1 MREIFEKL
9 EQAVKDRMV
18 HNDEMSQST
27 ATPGYIDRYD
37 EDREI
42 LKIIGE
48 IRNECPDGLTNSEI
62 MSVLNA
68 VGYEEEMWIPVVREH
83 LGGGSPRFGISDM
96 VYSTNNPR
104 LSYKIMDISTCPDI
118 GEPEYTV
125 EIFTDMKPGVCGREH
140 NIQKIICRRLDS
152 WAEPLVEQD
161 TVETKSTR

>member
-1 MREIFEKL
+1 MRGIFERL
-9 EQAVKDRMV
+9 EKAVKDRMM

-27 ATPGYIDRYD
+27 ATPGYTERYD
-37 EDREI
+37 EDKEI

-48 IRNECPDGLTNSEI
+48 IRNECPNGLTNSEI

-83 LGGGSPRFGISDM
+83 IGGGSPRFGISDM

-118 GEPEYTV
+118 GELEYTV

-140 NIQKIICRRLDS
+140 NIQRIICRKLDS